1 MHRGQTSVWPFFCKN
16 TMYFSERHDRFTL
29 SNQPKRLVTQPM
41 QQLQKL
47 LDTIKSYN
55 PDVDEAIIIKAHDF
69 AKKMHEGQTRSSG
82 EPYYT
87 HPVEVAQILAEMRL
101 DVTTIVTAILHDTV
115 EDTPAT
121 LEDLKREFGKDVAD
135 LVNGVSKLTRI
146 ESQTQEGKQAEN
158 FRKLLLAMSEDIR
171 VLLVKLSDRLHN
183 MRTMDGIKKIEKRQR
198 IAIETLEIYAPLA
211 ERVGVHKIKEELED
225 LCFEQLQPEARES
238 ITNRLSFLR
247 QEGGD
252 VVKAIIEELQKLLK
266 DADINANVTGR
277 EKTRYS
283 IWKKM
288 QRKNVTFE
296 QLSDIMAFRIL
307 VDKLEE
313 CYLVL
318 GIIHGKYHSV
328 PGRFKDYISTPKPN
342 GYRSIHTTIMG
353 PKRQRIEV
361 QIRTHRM
368 HEEAELGVAAHWAYK
383 GGTQAKER
391 DVTKFRWLRELLD
404 ILEQEQKP
412 EDFWEHTK
420 LELFQDQVFVFTP
433 KGDLIELPNGA
444 TPIDFAYAIHSDIGD
459 KCVGAKINGRIAPLN
474 TKLGNGDQ
482 VDIITAKTQTPSPT
496 WERFVI
502 TGKARSHIRKYIR
515 NQQRDEFIT
524 LGKAMI
530 QKIFRQEGYEFNEKA
545 ISNVLPH
552 YRLESN
558 DDVYAN
564 IGSGIFVARDVF
576 KIIFPSHQT
585 EIVKRPSEE
594 MDMLVQKKNYPI
606 NTDGPMPI
614 KGLIPGM
621 AMHFARCCHPLPGDR
636 IVGIVTTGKG
646 VTIHTIDCETLETFA
661 DTPER
666 WLDVSWGNDADAP
679 ESHVGRIHITSSNEV
694 GALGTIT
701 TIIGRNGGNIT
712 NLKIINRSLDFW
724 ELVMDVYVKDTKH
737 LNNIIA
743 ALRATPCIVG
753 VDRAKGR

>member
-1 MHRGQTSVWPFFCKN
+1 MGQL
-16 TMYFSERHDRFTL
+16 E
-29 SNQPKRLVTQPM
+29 
-41 QQLQKL
+41 KL
-47 LDTIKSYN
+47 LATMGAYN
-55 PDVDEAIIIKAHDF
+55 PDFDSAIVEKAYYY

-87 HPVEVAQILAEMRL
+87 HPVEVAQILAEMKM
-101 DVTTIVTAILHDTV
+101 DTTTIVTAILHDTV
-115 EDTPAT
+115 EDTEAT
-121 LEDLKREFGKDVAD
+121 LDDLKKEFSVEVAD

-146 ESQTQEGKQAEN
+146 ESQTVEGKQAEN

-183 MRTMDGIKKIEKRQR
+183 MRTMGGVKNEDKRRR
-198 IAIETLEIYAPLA
+198 IATETLEIYAPLA
-211 ERVGVHKIKEELED
+211 ERVGVHRIKEELED
-225 LCFEQLQPEARES
+225 LCFEQANPEARES

-247 QEGGD
+247 KEGND
-252 VVKAIIEELQKLLK
+252 VVVGIIEELQSLLD
-266 DADINANVTGR
+266 DADIKAEVTGR

-296 QLSDIMAFRIL
+296 QLSDIMAFRVL

-353 PKRQRIEV
+353 PRRQRIEV
-361 QIRTHRM
+361 QIRTHTM
-368 HEEAELGVAAHWAYK
+368 HNEAELGVAAHWAYK
-383 GGTQAKER
+383 GGGQAKER

-412 EDFWEHTK
+412 EDFWENTK
-420 LELFQDQVFVFTP
+420 LELFQDQVYVFTP

-444 TPIDFAYAIHSDIGD
+444 TPIDFAYAIHSGIGD
-459 KCVGAKINGRIAPLN
+459 RCVGAKINGRIAPLN
-474 TKLGNGDQ
+474 SKLANGDQ
-482 VDIITAKTQTPSPT
+482 VEVITAKTQSPSPT
-496 WERFVI
+496 WERFVV
-502 TGKARSHIRKYIR
+502 TGKARSHIRKYVR

-530 QKIFRQEGYEFNEKA
+530 QKVFRQEGYEFTEKA
-545 ISNVLPH
+545 IAQASKH
-552 YRLESN
+552 YRL
-558 DDVYAN
+558 DDMGDVYAN
-564 IGSGIFVARDVF
+564 IGSGVFVARDVF
-576 KIIFPSHQT
+576 KVIFPSHKA
-585 EIVKRPSEE
+585 EIAKRPSEE
-594 MDMLVQKKNYPI
+594 MDQITKVPV
-606 NTDGPMPI
+606 NTDGPVPI

-666 WLDVSWGNDADAP
+666 WLDVAWGTGDDSP
-679 ESHVGRIHITSSNEV
+679 ESQVGRLHMTVANEQ
-694 GALGTIT
+694 GALGTIST
-701 TIIGRNGGNIT
+701 VIGRNGGNIT
-712 NLKIINRSLDFW
+712 NLKIVSRSMDFW
-724 ELVMDVYVKDTKH
+724 EMVIDIFVKDTNH
-737 LNNIIA
+737 LHNVIA
-743 ALRATPCIVG
+743 ALRATPCIVS
-753 VDRAKGR
+753 VDRARGR